1 MREKGQTEVAKTL
14 ETPVFSR
21 GIEILT
27 EKVIFYVRFNK
38 EFQST
43 RPSRGETRLA
53 AATAARWRHFNPLA
67 PRGARPAVEATQ
79 AAQEAISI
87 HSPLAG
93 RDGLCSRWTS
103 LSLAFQSTRPSR
115 GETLWAKISHCTA
128 LSFQSTRPSRGE
140 TRCNRGRIGLVNQF
154 QSTRPSRG
162 ETIKLQHFC
171 SPFIISIH
179 SPLAGRDVCIR
190 QYRRNKSDFNPLAPR
205 GARPEQAGF
214 AAWRANISIH
224 SPLAGRDPREKP
236 KSPVR
241 AFFSIHSPLAR
252 RDCALDNRAGAA
264 VLFNPLAPCG
274 ARPMETFDNW
284 TYNVFSIHSPL
295 AGRDKIRC
303 RQVV

>member
-162 ETIKLQHFC
+162 ETYASANIDEIKA
-171 SPFIISIH
+171 ISIH
-179 SPLAGRDVCIR
+179 SPLAGRDR
-190 QYRRNKSDFNPLAPR
+190 SRRGLPR
-205 GARPEQAGF
+205 GAQTFQSTRPSRGETCKLRAAAGPVV
-214 AAWRANISIH
+214 ISIH
-224 SPLAGRDPREKP
+224 SPLAGRDILPFP
-236 KSPVR
+236 WQ
-241 AFFSIHSPLAR
+241 I
-252 RDCALDNRAGAA
+252 
-264 VLFNPLAPCG
+264 
-274 ARPMETFDNW
+274 
-284 TYNVFSIHSPL
+284 
-295 AGRDKIRC
+295 
-303 RQVV
+303 

>member
-1 MREKGQTEVAKTL
+1 M
-14 ETPVFSR
+14 
-21 GIEILT
+21 
-27 EKVIFYVRFNK
+27 
-38 EFQST
+38 
-43 RPSRGETRLA
+43 A

-179 SPLAGRDVCIR
+179 LPLAGRDHSSWICKR
-190 QYRRNKSDFNPLAPR
+190 TTTNFQSTRPLR
-205 GARPEQAGF
+205 GET
-214 AAWRANISIH
+214 
-224 SPLAGRDPREKP
+224 
-236 KSPVR
+236 
-241 AFFSIHSPLAR
+241 
-252 RDCALDNRAGAA
+252 GA
-264 VLFNPLAPCG
+264 VFPMLTLYWFFNPLAPCG
-274 ARPMETFDNW
+274 ARHAILSTASARYTGFQSTRPLRGETPGTPCPPLVSCQIFN
-284 TYNVFSIHSPL
+284 PL
-295 AGRDKIRC
+295 APCGARHSASSRLALKPVNFQSTRPL
-303 RQVV
+303 RGET

>member
-224 SPLAGRDPREKP
+224 SPLAGRDVQTPRCCWP
-236 KSPVR
+236 GR
-241 AFFSIHSPLAR
+241 
-252 RDCALDNRAGAA
+252 N
-264 VLFNPLAPCG
+264 FNPLAPCG

>member
-179 SPLAGRDVCIR
+179 SPLAGRDHSSWICKR
-190 QYRRNKSDFNPLAPR
+190 TTTNFQSTRPLR
-205 GARPEQAGF
+205 GETLAILEYTHF
-214 AAWRANISIH
+214 MNFSIH
-224 SPLAGRDPREKP
+224 SPLAGRDAHPGRNRP
-236 KSPVR
+236 P
-241 AFFSIHSPLAR
+241 
-252 RDCALDNRAGAA
+252 AL
-264 VLFNPLAPCG
+264 LFNPLAPCG
-274 ARPMETFDNW
+274 AR
-284 TYNVFSIHSPL
+284 
-295 AGRDKIRC
+295 
-303 RQVV
+303 RQP